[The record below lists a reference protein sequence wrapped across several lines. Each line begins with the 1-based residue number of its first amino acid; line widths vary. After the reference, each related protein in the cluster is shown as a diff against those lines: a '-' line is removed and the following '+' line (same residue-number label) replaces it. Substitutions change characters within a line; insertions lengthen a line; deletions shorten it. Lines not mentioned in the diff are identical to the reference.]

1 MDLLAAEIAR
11 KRKAKAEEFGGAKY
25 VKRSQISAAREA
37 KIREEEEAEARAKRS
52 KISGGAQGLGSG
64 GVRAVDVRRRDVQ
77 RRRARSI
84 QGRRGGREGR

>member
-37 KIREEEEAEARAKRS
+37 KIREEE
-52 KISGGAQGLGSG
+52 
-64 GVRAVDVRRRDVQ
+64 
-77 RRRARSI
+77 
-84 QGRRGGREGR
+84 